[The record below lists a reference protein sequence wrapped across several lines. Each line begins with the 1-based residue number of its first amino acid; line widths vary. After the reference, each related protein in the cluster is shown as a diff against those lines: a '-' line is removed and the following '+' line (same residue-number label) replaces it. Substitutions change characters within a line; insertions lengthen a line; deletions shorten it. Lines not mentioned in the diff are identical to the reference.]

1 MRRGRVLTS
10 RSVRGAVNAA
20 AAAARPPRVYT
31 GVLAR
36 AARDVPP
43 GALPVLVPAV
53 LAAGRW
59 ARAASGGADAADK
72 SAAPAADKRARR
84 QHEVGLSET
93 GSRFEWLLKWM
104 GYYGKESKI
113 IRSSGILY
121 LNAREVASS
130 PEFLKQFELEQTWE
144 NEFYVNCLHLWIIFV
159 RIRKEGPELK
169 QLSQEV
175 FDNFWQ
181 DMQKGMYHNL
191 GVQSLALN
199 TRTRELQNVFYGS
212 AVSYDFALGTSDAVL
227 GAALYRN
234 LFGLE
239 GRAVHVNKMAAY
251 VRKQL
256 QMLEVLPPFSASAY
270 VYMLCLVWTPS
281 SVPLLCLCV
290 PVFCL
295 ALGAWCCAC
304 APCRRGQQA
313 SLQKQANP
321 LIVLPPSDGGALA
334 SPPTAAR

>member
-256 QMLEVLPPFSASAY
+256 QMLEVLPPSSARVRVHVLPCLDAWFHASFVPARAS
-270 VYMLCLVWTPS
+270 VLPSSGRLVLCLSGAASES
-281 SVPLLCLCV
+281 SKASNSSDH
-290 PVFCL
+290 
-295 ALGAWCCAC
+295 AL
-304 APCRRGQQA
+304 
-313 SLQKQANP
+313 
-321 LIVLPPSDGGALA
+321 PSDGGALA
-334 SPPTAAR
+334 SPLTAAR

>member
-1 MRRGRVLTS
+1 MRHGRGLAS
-10 RSVRGAVNAA
+10 QSVRGAVKNAA
-20 AAAARPPRVYT
+20 VAAARPPRVYT

-36 AARDVPP
+36 VAVPP
-43 GALPVLVPAV
+43 GALRSLPSFH
-53 LAAGRW
+53 AAGRL
-59 ARAASGGADAADK
+59 ARASSGGAESADK
-72 SAAPAADKRARR
+72 SVTASPAADKRARR

-159 RIRKEGPELK
+159 RIRKEGPAMK

-256 QMLEVLPPFSASAY
+256 QMLEVLPPSSASAY
-270 VYMLCLVWTPS
+270 VCMLGLVWMPGT
-281 SVPLLCLCV
+281 VPPLCLC
-290 PVFCL
+290 
-295 ALGAWCCAC
+295 
-304 APCRRGQQA
+304 A
-313 SLQKQANP
+313 S
-321 LIVLPPSDGGALA
+321 VLPCSGCLVLFGARVVMG
-334 SPPTAAR
+334 PPTNEQDMDSELFLSGQWKFSRPE